1 MDSVGQ
7 AGYKFLEDRALQISV
22 SCEDFSRRR
31 WTCLWLATEC
41 PHPICFC
48 RVSKSD
54 SRTEHS
60 ILSAVVYIETVPT
73 QAALSKVS
81 LALWSVGASFAQ
93 GDIGLQQQSFW
104 S

>member
-1 MDSVGQ
+1 MQVRQ
-7 AGYKFLEDRALQISV
+7 VTNKFLEGRALQISI
-22 SCEDFSRRR
+22 SREDFSRRR

-54 SRTEHS
+54 SRTEYS
-60 ILSAVVYIETVPT
+60 IPSAVVYDETVPT

-93 GDIGLQQQSFW
+93 GDIGLKQQPFW